1 MVSVAQRRGDPPLP
15 HSNARMNVFD
25 PSSKASWWRP
35 CLMLAVV
42 VLCGVLPFA
51 DRAIYMDEHIF
62 LQLARSA
69 QDNWMFPA
77 DTPSVFFGT
86 PTDDF
91 AAHTHPP
98 VGEYYLA
105 IIDLLWGGAGEIPLR
120 LSFSLFSIMAAIG
133 FYALARRFTES
144 PMGVT
149 LLLVFSPAF
158 FVMSHTIMMDMPM
171 LAFLLVGVVLYLQHL
186 DGRPHRLPTAS
197 LCFILAVG
205 TGYTALAPVGCVFV
219 WALYRRRPIGELAAI
234 AAAPAV
240 LFVWLMAMTAH
251 FGRFPLLDTVG
262 FFFDQ
267 PRSTF
272 QNLLATFSFLGGV
285 GLFPWTFL
293 YLLPARGKQIYL
305 VSLTGVGMAVLA
317 TLPLEWISLTQRLLF
332 IGLASSGIAMTA
344 TAMTWMRTSSTLVP
358 ILLWVPT
365 VLTLF
370 IVVGDTIQARYL
382 LPALPALYLA
392 LFRNTPGRRLTPVLI
407 PTLVLSV
414 AIAVADYRFVNSY
427 RSWVEDTLLTAQ
439 EQGFRVWGASESG
452 LRYYLEQNGVET
464 LDNRSLSPEGGD
476 LVVRQ
481 AGLFRYSL
489 SPDLERYLIPLRSW
503 PLADA
508 FPLRTFNQEAGAGF
522 HGSRFGLVPY
532 SFSTAPHDRI
542 DFVQLSPLLRRAPA
556 GPDYPEV
563 LVQGDDRGVFLEQTE
578 PELNFSVRIPEGAEV
593 IYDRAGEGQ
602 LDVGTR
608 SLRFIK
614 QGEGETVWWNLRVM
628 PARLPGS
635 GF

>member
-1 MVSVAQRRGDPPLP
+1 MA
-15 HSNARMNVFD
+15 
-25 PSSKASWWRP
+25 
-35 CLMLAVV
+35 CLLLVLV
-42 VLCGVLPFA
+42 VLCVVMPFA

-69 QDNWMFPA
+69 QDNWMFPS

-105 IIDLLWGGAGEIPLR
+105 IVDLLLGGAGEIPLR
-120 LSFSLFSIMAAIG
+120 VSFSIFSMMAAIG

-144 PMGVT
+144 PIGVT
-149 LLLVFSPAF
+149 LLLVVSPAF

-171 LAFLLVGVVLYLQHL
+171 LAFLLVGVALYLHHL
-186 DGRPHRLPTAS
+186 DGRPNRLWIAA

-205 TGYTALAPVGCVFV
+205 TGYTALVPVGCVFV
-219 WALYRRRPIGELAAI
+219 WAVYRKRPIRELAAI

-293 YLLPARGKQIYL
+293 YLIRTRDKQIYR
-305 VSLTGVGMAVLA
+305 VSLAAVGIAILA
-317 TLPLEWISLTQRLLF
+317 TLPLEWSSLTQRLLF
-332 IGLASSGIAMTA
+332 IGLTSSGIAMTA
-344 TAMTWMRTSSTLVP
+344 TALTWLRTSSGLAP

-370 IVVGDTIQARYL
+370 IVVGDTIQALYL

-407 PTLVLSV
+407 PTLMLSV
-414 AIAVADYRFVNSY
+414 GVAVADYRFVNSY
-427 RSWVEDTLLTAQ
+427 RSWVEDTLLPVQ

-452 LRYYLEQNGVET
+452 LHPKRRQRELPVRGQPGCGKGSWPVSAVPQQRH
-464 LDNRSLSPEGGD
+464 RSVPRHDHLRASHDRGKQRHRSRRGKTDTARRNAAGSRGD
-476 LVVRQ
+476 
-481 AGLFRYSL
+481 
-489 SPDLERYLIPLRSW
+489 PLERWILPR
-503 PLADA
+503 
-508 FPLRTFNQEAGAGF
+508 
-522 HGSRFGLVPY
+522 V
-532 SFSTAPHDRI
+532 
-542 DFVQLSPLLRRAPA
+542 RAW
-556 GPDYPEV
+556 G
-563 LVQGDDRGVFLEQTE
+563 
-578 PELNFSVRIPEGAEV
+578 
-593 IYDRAGEGQ
+593 
-602 LDVGTR
+602 
-608 SLRFIK
+608 
-614 QGEGETVWWNLRVM
+614 
-628 PARLPGS
+628 
-635 GF
+635 